1 MARHW
6 HQAESI
12 GIDLGTAN
20 VRICVQGQ
28 GIVLSEPAVI
38 AVNRNTGE
46 MLAAGEEAYAMIGRT
61 PAGVAVVR
69 PLKDGVISSYHDTA
83 RMLSHYLRKVIGRRL
98 LFKPNV
104 MVCVPSGVTEV
115 ERRALVEVTEEA
127 GARRAGLIEE
137 PLAAAIG
144 AGLDIAS
151 ANGSMIVDIG
161 GGTTDAAVIS
171 LGGMVVHRSVK
182 VAGRKLDEAM
192 VRYMKK
198 EHRVLIG
205 EMTAEQIKMN
215 IGLALPERERDTPRM
230 EVAGRSAA
238 TGLPVRVTLCAS
250 DTIEAFEEAFS
261 SMMETVQTV
270 LERTPPEL
278 CADVAAN
285 GICLTGGGALICG
298 LDRLVSAK
306 TGLPCFVA
314 EDAISCV
321 AIGTGLA
328 AEHMDKIPSAAETYS
343 RTWA

>member
-6 HQAESI
+6 HQTASI

-20 VRICVQGQ
+20 VRIYVQGQ
-28 GIVLSEPAVI
+28 GILLSEPAVI

-61 PAGVAVVR
+61 PANVAVVR
-69 PLKDGVISSYHDTA
+69 PIKDGVISSYHDTE
-83 RMLSHYLRKVIGRRL
+83 RMLRHYLRKVIGRRL
-98 LFKPNV
+98 IFKPNV

-115 ERRALVEVTEEA
+115 ERRALMEVTEEA

-151 ANGSMIVDIG
+151 ANGSMVVDIG

-182 VAGRKLDEAM
+182 VAGCKLDEAM
-192 VRYMKK
+192 MRYLKREYRM
-198 EHRVLIG
+198 LIG

-215 IGLALPERERDTPRM
+215 IGLALPERDAPRM
-230 EVAGRSAA
+230 EIAGRSAT
-238 TGLPVRVTLCAS
+238 TGLPTRVTLSAS
-250 DTIEAFEEAFS
+250 DTIEAFEETFLP
-261 SMMETVQTV
+261 MMETVQTV

-285 GICLTGGGALICG
+285 GICLTGGGALLSGI
-298 LDRLVSAK
+298 DRLVSAK
-306 TGLPCFVA
+306 TGLHCYVA

-328 AEHMDKIPSAAETYS
+328 AEHMDMMPSATEWYAS
-343 RTWA
+343 A